1 MTVKDLLEAAEQL
14 ARKTG
19 AEATP
24 WDSRILL
31 AHVLGAKSPLALD
44 PGSEVA
50 PGERARFETLWGQRL
65 TGVPVQHLLGEWD
78 FYGRAFSVDSRALVP
93 RQETEILVTAAR
105 EQAPDARRI
114 LDAGTGSGVLA
125 VTLLL
130 ERPSARAV
138 ACDSS
143 FDALALAL
151 KNARRHGVAG
161 RIDLLGSDW
170 LSALSAPSPG
180 GFDLAVSN
188 PPYLALSDRPGLS
201 PTVRHDPPAALFAGE
216 DGLEAIRHLLD
227 VLPGHLLPGAPFLF
241 EIGHGQALEVER
253 EVRGRPEWSFSKIEK
268 DLSGIP
274 RVAIARKTPNP

>member
-1 MTVKDLLEAAEQL
+1 MTAREVLEAAEQI

-24 WDSRILL
+24 WDARILL
-31 AHVLGAKSPLALD
+31 AHAIGATGPLALD
-44 PGSEVA
+44 PGSEIA
-50 PGERARFETLWGQRL
+50 PGERARFEALWRQRL

-78 FYGRAFSVDSRALVP
+78 FYGRTFSVDSRALVP
-93 RQETEILVTAAR
+93 RMETELLVAAALK
-105 EQAPDARRI
+105 EAPDARRI

-138 ACDSS
+138 VLDSS

-151 KNARRHGVAG
+151 QNARRHGVAG
-161 RIDLLGSDW
+161 RLALAGSDW
-170 LSALSAPSPG
+170 LRAFSPG

-188 PPYLALSDRPGLS
+188 PPYLALSDGPGLS
-201 PTVRHDPPAALFAGE
+201 PTVRDHDPPGALFAGK
-216 DGLEAIRHLLD
+216 DGLEAIRRLLD
-227 VLPGHLLPGAPFLF
+227 ALPDHLLPGAPFLF
-241 EIGHGQALEVER
+241 ELGHGQALEVER
-253 EVRGRPEWSFSKIEK
+253 EILGRPEWSFSRIEQ

-274 RVAIARKTPNP
+274 RVAIARRKPSP